1 MSEAIHTALLSR
13 EAAPLAER
21 VEALSAALDEPGW
34 LRGWRQ
40 AALQRALE
48 TPWPTGKEETWRR
61 TPAERLPRRL
71 EPAVAAARNG
81 AAPPHLFA
89 PHARSGL
96 LHHHGGPA
104 LDRSLSAEAEARGV
118 LLLPLSEAAREHP
131 ALLQRW
137 LGRTRAASFDRYG
150 SLGAALW
157 TQGVFCYIP
166 PGVRL
171 EQSIFHL
178 TSQAADGSDL
188 WSYTLVAA
196 DRGSAVSVVDAG
208 AGPQGGI
215 GAGGRT
221 PFVHDAVELIAAD
234 AAQLQFASVQRW
246 SRDTAA
252 LTTAVGEVGRDAAI
266 RYTSVSMGADLD
278 KQRIDLELGQP
289 GGRAELRGVFVGR
302 GRQHIEHIT
311 RQHHSGANATSD
323 LLVRGVLTDQSHA
336 VQYGVIRIEP
346 QGQQTA
352 AFQTMRNL
360 LLDAGAGADPIPVLE
375 IEADDVKCSHA
386 AAVGPVSPD
395 QLFYLSARG
404 IPPVIAERM
413 VVRGFLAEI
422 VDGIADQHLREVIDE
437 LIEAELQLETTEATG
452 AEADG

>member
-1 MSEAIHTALLSR
+1 MSEATLTAPLSG

-21 VEALSAALDEPGW
+21 VDAISAALDEPAW

-40 AALQRALE
+40 AALQRALD
-48 TPWPTGKEETWRR
+48 TAWPSGKEETWRR
-61 TPAERLPRRL
+61 TPAGRLPRRL
-71 EPAVAAARNG
+71 EPALAAARNG
-81 AAPPHLFA
+81 AVPSHLFA
-89 PHARSGL
+89 PQARSGL
-96 LHHHGGPA
+96 LHHHCGQP
-104 LDRSLSAEAEARGV
+104 LDRSLRADAEDWGV

-137 LGRTRAASFDRYG
+137 LGRTRTDSFDRYG
-150 SLGAALW
+150 ALGAALW

-171 EQSIFHL
+171 EHSIFHL

-188 WSYTLVAA
+188 WSYTLVVA
-196 DRGSAVSVVDAG
+196 DRESEASVVDAG
-208 AGPQGGI
+208 AGPQGAI
-215 GAGGRT
+215 GAGGRA
-221 PFVHDAVELIAAD
+221 PFVHDAVELIAAE

-252 LTTAVGEVGRDAAI
+252 LTTAVGDVGRDAAI

-289 GGRAELRGVFVGR
+289 GGRAELHGVFVGR

-311 RQHHSGANATSD
+311 RQHHSGANAGSE

-395 QLFYLSARG
+395 QLFYLAARG
-404 IPPVIAERM
+404 IPPTIAERM

-437 LIEAELQLETTEATG
+437 LIEEELQIESPKAEG
-452 AEADG
+452 AEAGG